1 MTHQEIIDYCLQKP
15 GAYLDYPFGP
25 DVDII
30 KVKAPS
36 QEKGRIFA
44 QVFMLRGEPKV
55 TLNCRP
61 DSGELYR
68 TIYPGSV
75 TRGWHCPPVMQPHFN
90 TISLDGAV
98 PDDEL
103 LLMIDLAYDVVVAK
117 LPKYMQKEI
126 ENYGTS
132 ESAKLV

>member
-1 MTHQEIIDYCLQKP
+1 MTHQEIIEYCLQKP

-25 DVDII
+25 DVPVVKM
-30 KVKAPS
+30 KVPS
-36 QEKGRIFA
+36 QDKDRIFA

-61 DSGELYR
+61 DSAEFYR

-75 TRGWHCPPVMQPHFN
+75 VRGWHCPPVQQPHFN
-90 TISLDGAV
+90 TINLDGTV

-103 LLMIDLAYDVVVAK
+103 LMMIDHAYDVVVAK
-117 LPKYMQKEI
+117 LPKYLQRELQEWRPKD
-126 ENYGTS
+126 
-132 ESAKLV
+132 VQD